1 MKQRLLELFKSAGG
15 GYLSGGEISKALE
28 VSRTAVWKHIQALKE
43 DGFTFEAVPRRG
55 YKLLSQPDT
64 LSPDDLL
71 PLLRTRVLGKSIH
84 CFDEVDSTQ
93 NVAQRLIR
101 DGAPEGTLV
110 LAERQTAGRGRLG
123 RHWHSPKGKGIY
135 MSLVVKPEIPLHL
148 TPHLTLLAAVALNR
162 AIRKVV
168 PEVEP
173 GIKWP
178 NDLLIGGKKISG
190 ILLESSAE
198 NEQLQYIVTGVGI
211 SCNLERSDYPE
222 ELADRATSLLI
233 ESGRRIDRA
242 RLIAQFLG
250 QLEELYGLYYSQG
263 FSPIQTLWEA
273 SAVTLGQTVRSSDAN
288 GSFEGTAVGL
298 NEWGGLRLRL
308 ADGSERTIYSA
319 DAREQNYR

>member
-1 MKQRLLELFKSAGG
+1 MKHRLLELFKNAGG
-15 GYLSGGEISKALE
+15 AYLSGGEISKALE
-28 VSRTAVWKHIQALKE
+28 VSRTAIWKHIQALKE
-43 DGFTFEAVPRRG
+43 DGYTFEAIPRRG
-55 YKLLSQPDT
+55 YRLLAQPDT
-64 LSPDDLL
+64 LSPSQVQAY
-71 PLLRTRVLGKSIH
+71 LRTRVLGQSIH

-168 PEVEP
+168 PEVNP
-173 GIKWP
+173 AIKWP
-178 NDLLIGGKKISG
+178 NDLLVNGKKISG

-211 SCNLERSDYPE
+211 SCNLEQSDYPE
-222 ELADRATSLLI
+222 ELVPKATSLLI
-233 ESGRRIDRA
+233 ESGKRIDRA
-242 RLIAQFLG
+242 RLIAEFLG
-250 QLEELYGLYYSQG
+250 QLEELYALYYAQG
-263 FSPIQTLWEA
+263 FSPIRTLWEA

-288 GSFEGTAVGL
+288 GDFEGTAVGL
-298 NEWGGLRLRL
+298 NEWGGLILRM
-308 ADGSERTIYSA
+308 ADGSERTIYSV
-319 DAREQNYR
+319 DARNS

>member
-1 MKQRLLELFKSAGG
+1 M
-15 GYLSGGEISKALE
+15 SGGEISKALE
-28 VSRTAVWKHIQALKE
+28 VSRTAVWKHIQALKV

-64 LSPDDLL
+64 FSPQDLL
-71 PLLRTRVLGKSIH
+71 PLLRTRVLGRSIH

-135 MSLVVKPEIPLHL
+135 MSLVVKPAIPLHL

-211 SCNLERSDYPE
+211 SCNLEREDYPE
-222 ELADRATSLLI
+222 ELAGKATSLLI
-233 ESGRRIDRA
+233 ESGRRVERA
-242 RLIAQFLG
+242 KLIAEFLG
-250 QLEELYGLYYSQG
+250 QLEELYGLYYAQG

-273 SAVTLGQTVRSSDAN
+273 SAVTLGQTVRSSDAA
-288 GSFEGTAVGL
+288 GSFEGTAIGL

-319 DAREQNYR
+319 DARNP

>member
-1 MKQRLLELFKSAGG
+1 MKHRLLELFKNAGG
-15 GYLSGGEISKALE
+15 AYLSGGEISKALE
-28 VSRTAVWKHIQALKE
+28 VSRTAIWKHIQALKE
-43 DGFTFEAVPRRG
+43 DGYTFEAIPRRG
-55 YKLLSQPDT
+55 YRLLSHPDT
-64 LSPDDLL
+64 LSPSQVQAY
-71 PLLRTRVLGKSIH
+71 LRTRVLGQSIH

-168 PEVEP
+168 PEVNP
-173 GIKWP
+173 AIKWP
-178 NDLLIGGKKISG
+178 NDLLVNGKKISG

-211 SCNLERSDYPE
+211 SCNLELSDYPE
-222 ELADRATSLLI
+222 ELVPKATSLLI
-233 ESGRRIDRA
+233 ESGKRIDRA
-242 RLIAQFLG
+242 RLIAEFLG
-250 QLEELYGLYYSQG
+250 QLEELYALYYAQG
-263 FSPIQTLWEA
+263 FSPIRTLWEA
-273 SAVTLGQTVRSSDAN
+273 SAATLGQTVRSSDAY
-288 GSFEGTAVGL
+288 GDFEGTAVGL
-298 NEWGGLRLRL
+298 NEWGGLILRM
-308 ADGSERTIYSA
+308 ADGSERTIYSV
-319 DAREQNYR
+319 DARNS

>member
-1 MKQRLLELFKSAGG
+1 MKHRLLELFRNAGG
-15 GYLSGGEISKALE
+15 AYLSGGDISKALE
-28 VSRTAVWKHIQALKE
+28 VSRTAIWKHIQALKE
-43 DGFTFEAVPRRG
+43 DGYTFEAVPRRG
-55 YKLLSQPDT
+55 YRLLSQPDT
-64 LSPDDLL
+64 LSPADIL
-71 PLLRTRVLGKSIH
+71 PYLRTRVLGKSIH

-162 AIRKVV
+162 AIRRVV
-168 PEVEP
+168 PEVNP

-178 NDLLIGGKKISG
+178 NDLLINGKKISG

-211 SCNLERSDYPE
+211 SCNLEQSDYPE
-222 ELADRATSLLI
+222 ELVPKATSLLI
-233 ESGRRIDRA
+233 ESGKRIDRA
-242 RLIAQFLG
+242 RLIAEFLG
-250 QLEELYGLYYSQG
+250 QLEELYALYYAQG
-263 FSPIQTLWEA
+263 FSPIRTLWEA
-273 SAVTLGQTVRSSDAN
+273 SAATLGQTVRSSDAN
-288 GSFEGTAVGL
+288 GDFEGTAVGL
-298 NEWGGLRLRL
+298 NEWGGLILRM
-308 ADGSERTIYSA
+308 ADGTERTIYSA
-319 DAREQNYR
+319 DARNP

>member
-1 MKQRLLELFKSAGG
+1 MKHRLLELFKNAGG
-15 GYLSGGEISKALE
+15 AYLSGGDISKALE
-28 VSRTAVWKHIQALKE
+28 VSRTAIWKHIQALKE
-43 DGFTFEAVPRRG
+43 DGYTFEAIPRRG
-55 YKLLSQPDT
+55 YRLLSQPDK
-64 LSPDDLL
+64 LSPADIL
-71 PLLRTRVLGKSIH
+71 PYLRTRVLGQNIH

-168 PEVEP
+168 PEVHP
-173 GIKWP
+173 AIKWP
-178 NDLLIGGKKISG
+178 NDLLINGKKISG

-211 SCNLERSDYPE
+211 SCNLEQSDYPE
-222 ELADRATSLLI
+222 ELNPKATSLMI
-233 ESGRRIDRA
+233 ESGKRIDRA
-242 RLIAQFLG
+242 RLIAEFLG
-250 QLEELYGLYYSQG
+250 QLEELYALYYAQG
-263 FSPIQTLWEA
+263 FSPIRTLWEA
-273 SAVTLGQTVRSSDAN
+273 SAATLGQTVRSSDAN
-288 GSFEGTAVGL
+288 GNFEGTAVGL
-298 NEWGGLRLRL
+298 NEWGGLILRM

-319 DAREQNYR
+319 DTRNS